1 MSRGVTVQRNPLR
14 ERDIHILNF
23 KDEADGRTTL
33 HGARDIAHWILVC
46 EKKDKACPSSHPAPA
61 PLGTGCMET
70 GTPTEHHAISES
82 PARNRQYT
90 PFLPCRLAAVAVVR
104 RAYH

>member
-1 MSRGVTVQRNPLR
+1 MRSVTVQRNPLR

-23 KDEADGRTTL
+23 KDEDGTTL
-33 HGARDIAHWILVC
+33 HGARDIAHIGFWFVN
-46 EKKDKACPSSHPAPA
+46 KKTRRARPATPHPH
-61 PLGTGCMET
+61 LGTGCMET